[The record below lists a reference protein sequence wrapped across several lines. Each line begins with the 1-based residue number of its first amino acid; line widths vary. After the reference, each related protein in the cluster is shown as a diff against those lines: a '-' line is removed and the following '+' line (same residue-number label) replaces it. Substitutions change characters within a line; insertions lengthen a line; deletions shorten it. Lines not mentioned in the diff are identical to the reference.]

1 MAQTNTSNTNE
12 NIPIEALENS
22 YRINNI
28 KTQENNANNTSLA
41 TENAGSILVAIY
53 NNTNA
58 KRENRVA
65 PYDAEQSR
73 QMEYAR
79 LQSLSSSESRN
90 KDIPT
95 VRRTAI
101 TSRSAGPLPSVQI
114 SDRRL
119 HPSHQPS
126 NEENGKMFSSA
137 SLSAVQFDNS
147 LSPTNS
153 VAETQQ
159 NDSSNGRSSHFPDW
173 TRLYL
178 FGRKR
183 DTEAPRVSRP
193 S

>member
-12 NIPIEALENS
+12 NIPIEALEKS

-65 PYDAEQSR
+65 PYSAEQSR

-79 LQSLSSSESRN
+79 LQSLSSSESRSN
-90 KDIPT
+90 DIST
-95 VRRTAI
+95 VRGTGM
-101 TSRSAGPLPSVQI
+101 TSRSAGPLQSGQV
-114 SDRRL
+114 SDRR
-119 HPSHQPS
+119 SHLSHEPS
-126 NEENGKMFSSA
+126 NEENGKMFSSS
-137 SLSAVQFDNS
+137 SLSAVQFDNL

-153 VAETQQ
+153 VAETQH
-159 NDSSNGRSSHFPDW
+159 NDNFNGRSSHFPDW

-183 DTEAPRVSRP
+183 GTEAPRISRP

>member
-1 MAQTNTSNTNE
+1 MTQTTTSNTNE
-12 NIPIEALENS
+12 NIPIEALEKS
-22 YRINNI
+22 YQINNI
-28 KTQENNANNTSLA
+28 NSQENGANNTSLA

-65 PYDAEQSR
+65 PYNTEQSR

-79 LQSLSSSESRN
+79 LQSPPSSESRN
-90 KDIPT
+90 NDIPT
-95 VRRTAI
+95 VRHTAI
-101 TSRSAGPLPSVQI
+101 TSRSAGPLPSVQV

-119 HPSHQPS
+119 HLSHQPS
-126 NEENGKMFSSA
+126 NEENGNMFSSS
-137 SLSAVQFDNS
+137 SLSALQFDNS
-147 LSPTNS
+147 FSPINL

-183 DTEAPRVSRP
+183 GTEAPRVSKP